1 MNPDNFSKEYNFH
14 KEIYRQ
20 IIDGDDAINNAKIGQ
35 EYIETKIKY
44 KKKTTERRAEF
55 ESKEL
60 EKVNYIK
67 SVMFIIYTITVM
79 GLAYTLYYSTGTSKR
94 TKGFI
99 LAFFIVYPL
108 LFIPVIL
115 FFYDTLV
122 YMLAVMTGNIYKKTE
137 F

>member
-1 MNPDNFSKEYNFH
+1 MSEDKYH
-14 KEIYRQ
+14 KELYQQ
-20 IIDGDDAINNAKIGQ
+20 IIDESETDDDDVAEIGK
-35 EYIETKIKY
+35 EYIVDKMKY
-44 KKKTTERRAEF
+44 KKSTTNRRADF

-67 SVMFIIYTITVM
+67 SVMFIIYIIAVM
-79 GLAYTLYYSTGTSKR
+79 GLVYTLYYSTGTSKR
-94 TKGFI
+94 TKGLI
-99 LAFFIVYPL
+99 LAFFIVYPI

>member
-1 MNPDNFSKEYNFH
+1 MNEEDH
-14 KEIYRQ
+14 KDLHQEIY
-20 IIDGDDAINNAKIGQ
+20 D
-35 EYIETKIKY
+35 Y
-44 KKKTTERRAEF
+44 KKETTNRRADF

-67 SVMFIIYTITVM
+67 SVMFIIYIITVM
-79 GLAYTLYYSTGTSKR
+79 GLVYTLYYSTGTSKR
-94 TKGFI
+94 TKGLV
-99 LAFFIVYPL
+99 LAFFIVYPI